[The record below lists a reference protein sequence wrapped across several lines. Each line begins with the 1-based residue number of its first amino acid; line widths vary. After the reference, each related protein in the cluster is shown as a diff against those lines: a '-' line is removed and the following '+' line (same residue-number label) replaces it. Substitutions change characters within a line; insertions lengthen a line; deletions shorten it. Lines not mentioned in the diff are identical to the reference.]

1 MLKRTEQILGLPLI
15 TISDGKEMGVIRQ
28 LVINP
33 EMGRIEFLL
42 LNDGPWYTEPKVLP
56 YELVLGI
63 GHDAV
68 TTESA
73 TALDALPETAE
84 VVQFLERKVE
94 VIGTR
99 VITRRGRMIGLVA
112 EMVIEIESGR
122 VVACEIVNTEKQFL
136 GFVPSEGILTFGRDV
151 LVVDEKIDDLL
162 IESLDQL
169 SEDKLSEGTQEE
181 EEEQSEIEVEAV
193 QVPSEES
200 SSLPQGDGASLFEE
214 RQKQFL
220 IGKKVTRTVFS
231 DAGEMLAQEG
241 DIVNLE
247 LLEKARVAGKF
258 IELTASVDV

>member
-1 MLKRTEQILGLPLI
+1 MLKKTEQILGLPLI

-112 EMVIEIESGR
+112 EMAIEIESGR

-151 LVVDEKIDDLL
+151 LVVDEKIDDLF
-162 IESLDQL
+162 IESLDQ
-169 SEDKLSEGTQEE
+169 LSEGTQEE
-181 EEEQSEIEVEAV
+181 EEQPEIEVEAV